1 MANKTEISKDLT
13 EWVEENYNFPQ
24 PLSLADEMKQDMELM
39 YLKDLIGRIERLSD
53 EERKCVLGYFN

>member
-1 MANKTEISKDLT
+1 MTNKTEMSKDLT
-13 EWVEENYNFPQ
+13 EWVEENYDFPT
-24 PLSLADEMKQDMELM
+24 PSSLPDEIKQDMELM